1 MTALWQMIPSLV
13 QTLIVV
19 TAMGALNVG
28 GALAFKAHVAGGGLG
43 LVFAG
48 LGAWGLGAFL
58 FLCLLR
64 MQDLALVGMASSVI
78 QVALIVAAGVL
89 IYGEFPSARQVLAT
103 LVAIIAM
110 TVAMLPAS
118 AA

>member
-1 MTALWQMIPSLV
+1 MIGFLQSMAPVLQSV
-13 QTLIVV
+13 AVMV
-19 TAMGALNVG
+19 AMGTLNVG
-28 GALAFKAHVAGGGLG
+28 GSLCFKAHVAGGGLG

-78 QVALIVAAGVL
+78 QVALVIAAGVL
-89 IYGEFPSARQVLAT
+89 IFGETLSARQVFAV

-110 TVAMLPAS
+110 TIAMLPGS

>member
-1 MTALWQMIPSLV
+1 MTAFWQMIPQVIQS
-13 QTLIVV
+13 LIVI
-19 TAMGALNVG
+19 TAMGGLNVG

-58 FLCLLR
+58 FLSLLR

-78 QVALIVAAGVL
+78 QVALVIAAGVL
-89 IYGEFPSARQVLAT
+89 IFGETLSARQVLAV
-103 LVAIIAM
+103 LVAVIAM
-110 TVAMLPAS
+110 TIAMLPGS